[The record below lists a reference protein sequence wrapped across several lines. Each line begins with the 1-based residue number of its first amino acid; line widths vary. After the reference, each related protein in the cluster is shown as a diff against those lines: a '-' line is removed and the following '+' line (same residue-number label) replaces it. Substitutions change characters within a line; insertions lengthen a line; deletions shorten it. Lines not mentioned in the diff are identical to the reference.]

1 MKVDSALEE
10 EHHEEVLEEGSAV
23 AVVASVEK
31 HSVDLEA
38 MRRALLAL
46 VLATRAALEASGT
59 MLADLAGDHLVKM
72 TRMGRKKPS
81 KSPFTSRWPEQYWDL
96 GDRESVGS
104 AERVVQTSPWARP
117 TTTRSG

>member
-10 EHHEEVLEEGSAV
+10 EHHEEVAVEGLAV

-38 MRRALLAL
+38 TRRVLLAL
-46 VLATRAALEASGT
+46 VRDTRAALEASVT
-59 MLADLAGDHLVKM
+59 MLAASAGDHLVKM
-72 TRMGRKKPS
+72 TRRGRKKPS
-81 KSPFTSRWPEQYWDL
+81 KSPFTSRWPGQYWDL
-96 GDRESVGS
+96 GDRESAGS
-104 AERVVQTSPWARP
+104 EERVAQTSPWARP

>member
-23 AVVASVEK
+23 AVVA
-31 HSVDLEA
+31 
-38 MRRALLAL
+38 L

-59 MLADLAGDHLVKM
+59 ILPALAGDHLVKM

-96 GDRESVGS
+96 GDRESAGS
-104 AERVVQTSPWARP
+104 AARVVQTSLWARP